1 MKSFL
6 NKLFISKEERLA
18 KKKAN
23 EEALKAAEDQK
34 IQLLLDN
41 EGKVELRLDVP
52 SQKGYNAIIRKDEFN
67 GDFSIKFIQ
76 VANYIKDKLMTWADE
91 DICSLDIGF
100 RYENNEHLIAIETY
114 QKTLKIKKGDTL
126 SFLFDDR
133 EIIEFEIPENGY
145 RIDKDDEGVLIE
157 SKFSVKKG
165 QLEKFENISV
175 KKWRYTP
182 IDGSQLRTGTITEKL
197 RKDICEMA
205 SAYLSLIERFT
216 NN

>member
-182 IDGSQLRTGTITEKL
+182 IDGS
-197 RKDICEMA
+197 
-205 SAYLSLIERFT
+205 
-216 NN
+216 